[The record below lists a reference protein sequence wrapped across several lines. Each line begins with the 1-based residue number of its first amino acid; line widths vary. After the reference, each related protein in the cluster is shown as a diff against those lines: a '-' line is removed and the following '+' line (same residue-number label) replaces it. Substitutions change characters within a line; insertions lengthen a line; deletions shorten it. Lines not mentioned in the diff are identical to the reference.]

1 MNNWGRSLPHWEAG
15 MVLALE
21 IGIPTSEI
29 WEVFA
34 KGSWVMSFGYQ
45 SYIFVT

>member
-1 MNNWGRSLPHWEAG
+1 

-29 WEVFA
+29 WKVFA
-34 KGSWVMSFGYQ
+34 KGSWVMGFGYQ
-45 SYIFVT
+45 SYIFIPDSQRERFMVDRR